1 MNGDRVDAMDSS
13 RDGGMRCNR
22 LLWLCILCFWFVLTQ
37 WGANWPHLTHQPWFL
52 VSNFAIRK
60 LVLIYIHK
68 KETKDSQC
76 SSCSPFLL
84 FVMFCLAPSVMFSFC
99 HVLFGAISIITRAG
113 TRAHVHLF
121 FSRFLAI
128 QARTTQKTWRDT
140 STSSIHHD
148 EWSLLLW
155 WMWEQ
160 TH

>member
-1 MNGDRVDAMDSS
+1 MGTGLMQWTAAEMD
-13 RDGGMRCNR
+13 GMRCNQLLR
-22 LLWLCILCFWFVLTQ
+22 LCKFMFLVCAFMMD
-37 WGANWPHLTHQPWFL
+37 ANWPHPTHQPWFL

-76 SSCSPFLL
+76 SSCLSPFLL
-84 FVMFCLAPSVMFSFC
+84 FVMFCLAPFFC
-99 HVLFGAISIITRAG
+99 HVLFGTITIITRPG

-121 FSRFLAI
+121 WTMFGDPSADPTDSKNMAWHI
-128 QARTTQKTWRDT
+128 H
-140 STSSIHHD
+140 IVHHHD
-148 EWSLLLW
+148 ESLLLW